1 MDISW
6 IFTTPGIGGIIA
18 ATVLL
23 SAAVIYIG
31 LTRWILQGGRE
42 EAPPW
47 EQMGW
52 PFK

>member
-1 MDISW
+1 MGISW

-18 ATVLL
+18 TAVLL
-23 SAAVIYIG
+23 TAAVIYIG
-31 LTRWILQGGRE
+31 LIRWILHGGRE